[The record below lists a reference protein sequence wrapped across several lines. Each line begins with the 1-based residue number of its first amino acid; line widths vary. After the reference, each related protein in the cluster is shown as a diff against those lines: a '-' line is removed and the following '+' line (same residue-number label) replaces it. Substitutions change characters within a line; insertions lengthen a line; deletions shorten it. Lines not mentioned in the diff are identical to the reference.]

1 VDIVANKKKENKTT
15 KTNNKKV
22 KNNEIVEVKTR
33 KIPVNNY
40 FILCVIFLLT
50 FALVFGLRN
59 WYISYRDYRLTIP
72 VLKDKLTEVTIS
84 ELDTYIAEN
93 TDAIIY
99 IEVSEDENSREVA
112 KDLYEVVKKRNLT
125 NRVVYVNLS
134 STNDKDK
141 LLKDFSNKYTK
152 DQKIEYYPALVLFL
166 DGKIEA
172 FVSKKESQ
180 NLNIGDIE
188 QLFDEYELEGEH

>member
-1 VDIVANKKKENKTT
+1 MDIVANKKKENKTT